1 MLRLSSSG
9 KVIGTPVRCPKC
21 RYPNHAVDIWCAR
34 CLAPLDWSRGT
45 AEKPVA
51 PLLQPAAAAGPGPY
65 AFCFQCGAA
74 NAASDRFCGH
84 CGSSLEPGAGK
95 ARMAA
100 PSPPVRTRPALR
112 LPRFQ
117 LPRIERP
124 RVPALHWRRPEFG
137 ISVPRVPRTVG
148 IVAAVVV
155 ILLLAPLAYVLL
167 PSSRPA
173 PSHLASTSGTAKP
186 TPVPG
191 SLEAVAIAGVEAKTG
206 ARYGAQCAAT
216 AACLSVISQTMGE
229 SAAAVLFS
237 TAKSGGRQCAGYVY
251 QSGNQWHF
259 LDAVCGTLG
268 QVAPLPGRP
277 ATVHIRGNCVNMR
290 SSPGLKAAVVGC
302 AYDGTAVTLTGGPA
316 YADGHLW
323 WRAQHGWLAHD
334 YLRSA

>member
-1 MLRLSSSG
+1 
-9 KVIGTPVRCPKC
+9 
-21 RYPNHAVDIWCAR
+21 
-34 CLAPLDWSRGT
+34 
-45 AEKPVA
+45 
-51 PLLQPAAAAGPGPY
+51 
-65 AFCFQCGAA
+65 
-74 NAASDRFCGH
+74 
-84 CGSSLEPGAGK
+84 
-95 ARMAA
+95 
-100 PSPPVRTRPALR
+100 
-112 LPRFQ
+112 
-117 LPRIERP
+117 
-124 RVPALHWRRPEFG
+124 
-137 ISVPRVPRTVG
+137 VPRTVG